1 MNEHEEKFIA
11 SFILKEKRH
20 RWQTQMGNPQK
31 RAAHLVRLNHLHDL
45 DEKYVT
51 WLPSNTDIE
60 QLLLREGSP
69 ANGYIFSDSKG
80 IDGKFLQLDD
90 AVDHTMRG
98 GWGTIISC
106 IPGRLAYY
114 YDECGDRRALL
125 IRKPNT

>member
-1 MNEHEEKFIA
+1 MNEHEEKLIT
-11 SFILKEKRH
+11 SFILKEKRN
-20 RWQTQMGNPQK
+20 RWQTQLSDPQK
-31 RAAHLVRLNHLHDL
+31 RDAHLARLNHLHDL

-60 QLLLREGSP
+60 QLLLSSGSP
-69 ANGYIFSDSKG
+69 SEIYILSDFKS
-80 IDGKFLQLDD
+80 INGKFLRLGD
-90 AVDHTMRG
+90 AVHQTVGG

-114 YDECGDRRALL
+114 YDECGDRRAIL